1 MGFLD
6 KLKKMAGKAEDLV
19 EEHDD
24 QVLDGIDKA
33 ADFADDK
40 TKHKYSDKID
50 KGTAQAKKQVEK
62 VAESDD
68 RVKRSDK
75 KK

>member
-6 KLKKMAGKAEDLV
+6 KLKRMAGKAEDLV

-24 QVLDGIDKA
+24 KILDGIDKA

-40 TKHKYSDKID
+40 TKGKHSDKID
-50 KGTAQAKKQVEK
+50 KGAASAKEQVRKLAKE
-62 VAESDD
+62 D
-68 RVKRSDK
+68 DK
-75 KK
+75 KA